1 MPLLPELFNRRIRKS
16 SAGRKTFGTKK
27 KYMKIEKAK
36 KYGHLTCLKRKE
48 PDAAPGEAVWECRCD
63 CGRKVEVSEK
73 LLRCGVA
80 ASCGC
85 RRGRARDLTGK
96 RFGRLTALE
105 PLEERGKDG
114 SVQWLCRCDCGR
126 EVAVRVNMLTAGRTQ
141 SCGCYQRERLGKGRR
156 FTAGTC
162 LEIIASEKIPKNNTS
177 GCRGV
182 SWSRGAWIAY
192 INYAGKHYHLG
203 RYPRYQ
209 DAVKV
214 RQGAEALRLKYAKE
228 RADAEKEGSGGAMPE
243 FGERLE
249 TLLNEIHAGIDGQ
262 AEKNPT

>member
-1 MPLLPELFNRRIRKS
+1 
-16 SAGRKTFGTKK
+16 
-27 KYMKIEKAK
+27 MKIEKAK

-48 PDAAPGEAVWECRCD
+48 LGADTGEAVWECRCD
-63 CGRKVEVSEK
+63 CGR
-73 LLRCGVA
+73 
-80 ASCGC
+80 
-85 RRGRARDLTGK
+85 
-96 RFGRLTALE
+96 
-105 PLEERGKDG
+105 
-114 SVQWLCRCDCGR
+114 
-126 EVAVRVNMLTAGRTQ
+126 EVAVRVTMLTAGRTQ
-141 SCGCYQRERLGKGRR
+141 SCGCYQREMLGKGRR
-156 FTAGTC
+156 FAAGTC